1 MGNNDFI
8 NNYFSPEHYQTS
20 SLYTPEE
27 YAELLVQQ
35 YSKQLSILYKYGAR
49 KFGIPGSSYSGCAL
63 RDGWTR
69 YNTNVCVD
77 AINGAVVQFN
87 AKLVAALGEL
97 ESKLTG
103 AKFIYMNPSLGYS
116 TDFNVT
122 DKPCCTASTTI
133 GAGQCAPNQVPCDS
147 RQNYVFWDAFHP
159 TESISLVDGAE
170 HMKPY
175 PHFMPMR
182 LKFGVESPSGAEAVL
197 YHGARHILKNN
208 FHSDWVIGNAVLF
221 DYSNAFQ
228 LGDNGTTL
236 LHEHRSKNGS
246 GIAANSAFPC
256 LYLDDVRLSETLRK
270 EGKPFPLFDNGLR
283 SAIEAIED
291 VTYLCFL
298 PSRAQSLE
306 FARTHSSG
314 CGIDGLILTMD
325 MQLDLC
331 AYEIVKELGVTLIY
345 PHCQKAVLN
354 VSPSSPCSEFL
365 DVIPIEGLSQHMSA
379 LEYQT
384 ILKYRLMIPLSY
396 NGFNKGMI
404 WFMDDSSNDVLYI
417 ELEFLLER
425 RPVNFLTDPLEGRS
439 TLRPADILVFGWAG
453 GKHACVDIQEF
464 PSCLGLRDNGFVAD
478 IAAMKSGESSKV
490 ANTRKLV

>member
-1 MGNNDFI
+1 M
-8 NNYFSPEHYQTS
+8 E
-20 SLYTPEE
+20 
-27 YAELLVQQ
+27 A
-35 YSKQLSILYKYGAR
+35 
-49 KFGIPGSSYSGCAL
+49 
-63 RDGWTR
+63 
-69 YNTNVCVD
+69 
-77 AINGAVVQFN
+77 
-87 AKLVAALGEL
+87 
-97 ESKLTG
+97 
-103 AKFIYMNPSLGYS
+103 
-116 TDFNVT
+116 
-122 DKPCCTASTTI
+122 
-133 GAGQCAPNQVPCDS
+133 
-147 RQNYVFWDAFHP
+147 
-159 TESISLVDGAE
+159 SISSNSVLV
-170 HMKPY
+170 
-175 PHFMPMR
+175 
-182 LKFGVESPSGAEAVL
+182 V
-197 YHGARHILKNN
+197 
-208 FHSDWVIGNAVLF
+208 WVYF
-221 DYSNAFQ
+221 
-228 LGDNGTTL
+228 T
-236 LHEHRSKNGS
+236 
-246 GIAANSAFPC
+246 
-256 LYLDDVRLSETLRK
+256 
-270 EGKPFPLFDNGLR
+270 
-283 SAIEAIED
+283 ED

-384 ILKYRLMIPLSY
+384 ILKYRLMIPL
-396 NGFNKGMI
+396 K
-404 WFMDDSSNDVLYI
+404 
-417 ELEFLLER
+417 EA
-425 RPVNFLTDPLEGRS
+425 PVNFLTDPLEGRS